1 MESGERKKALT
12 LPAGASPGLFSMC
25 LAGKETFGMP
35 KYMMAREEMQELSEL
50 ERQRH
55 LKLERIRER
64 GIAPYPARFHR
75 THTLKEARQALEEG
89 RAPEEVAVA
98 GRLMSIR
105 IHGRVTFAHIRD
117 ESDRLQI
124 YLRSET
130 LPESY
135 ADFVNDLDIGDFIGV
150 WGKLFRTRTEEIT
163 VEVKKPPQMLAKSLR
178 PLPEKWHGLR
188 DVETRYR
195 QRYLDLL
202 ANEEVRR
209 IFRRRTEIISAMRR
223 FLDERGFL
231 EVETPVLQP
240 IYGGA
245 AARPFTTYHR
255 QLGQELYLRISSEL
269 YLKRLIVAGFGKVY
283 EIGKDFRNE
292 GISTKHNPEFTQMEL
307 YQAYADY
314 NQIME
319 LVEEMFA
326 FIVKE
331 VLGTKHIVY
340 QGQEID
346 LAPPWRRLSMRE
358 AIEEATGIDIMERQ
372 NMESLL
378 ARIDELGL
386 RVDARPTWGKLV
398 DEIFSEYVEPK
409 LIEPTFI
416 MDYPLEVSPLAKK
429 KEDAPGFVERF
440 EPYVGGLEL
449 GNAFSELN
457 DPEDQRERFLE
468 QARQLKAGD
477 EEAHP
482 MDEDFL
488 LALEY
493 GMPPTGGLGIGVD
506 RLTMLLTDQRS
517 IREVILFPHLRS
529 KA

>member
-1 MESGERKKALT
+1 MRELT
-12 LPAGASPGLFSMC
+12 
-25 LAGKETFGMP
+25 
-35 KYMMAREEMQELSEL
+35 EL
-50 ERQRH
+50 ERQYRRR
-55 LKLERIRER
+55 LEKLEEMRER
-64 GIAPYPARFHR
+64 GIDPYPPRFQR
-75 THTLKEARQALEEG
+75 THTLKEARQAFEEG
-89 RAPEEVAVA
+89 RAPDEVAVA
-98 GRLMSIR
+98 GRAMSIR
-105 IHGRVTFAHIRD
+105 IHGRVTFADIFD
-117 ESDRLQI
+117 GSDHLQI
-124 YLRSET
+124 YLRAET
-130 LPESY
+130 LGDPY
-135 ADFVNDLDIGDFIGV
+135 FAFVNDLDIGDIIGV
-150 WGKLFRTRTEEIT
+150 QGKLFRTRSGEIT
-163 VEVKKPPQMLAKSLR
+163 IEVREPPRMLAKSLR

-188 DVETRYR
+188 DVEARYR

-209 IFRRRTEIISAMRR
+209 VFRRRTEIISAMRR
-223 FLDERGFL
+223 FLDERSFL

-245 AARPFTTYHR
+245 AARPFTTYHW
-255 QLGQELYLRISSEL
+255 QLDQELYLRISSEL
-269 YLKRLIVAGFGKVY
+269 YLKRLIIAGFDKVY

-314 NQIME
+314 EQMMG

-326 FIVKE
+326 FIAEE
-331 VLGTKHIVY
+331 VLGTTHIVY

-346 LAPPWRRLSMRE
+346 LTPPWRRMTMRD
-358 AIEEATGIDIMERQ
+358 AIKEATGIDVVGHPDRK
-372 NMESLL
+372 SLL
-378 ARIDELGL
+378 ARIDQAGL
-386 RVDARPTWGKLV
+386 RVDAKPTWGKLV
-398 DEIFSEYVEPK
+398 EAIFSEYVEPK

-416 MDYPLEVSPLAKK
+416 VDYPLEVSPLAKK
-429 KEDAPGFVERF
+429 REDEPSFVERF

-468 QARQLKAGD
+468 QARQREAGD

-506 RLTMLLTDQRS
+506 RLTMLLADQHS
-517 IREVILFPHLRS
+517 IREVVLFPHLRS
-529 KA
+529 KE